1 MDSWLHSSQDKKSQG
16 IIYAHLRD
24 HCFLSLPSPSTLT
37 RYIDVVRV
45 ETGISTEMID
55 ILSNKVNT
63 ANERYGI
70 LMFDEIHLREGM
82 RFSSKVLEF
91 DGLVDFGEF
100 TPSAQRKQM
109 ADTGLVFMYRP
120 IRDGW
125 VQTVGLFLSK
135 GPTPAS
141 VLSKLILKLIIALE
155 SHGLWVC
162 NC

>member
-1 MDSWLHSSQDKKSQG
+1 
-16 IIYAHLRD
+16 
-24 HCFLSLPSPSTLT
+24 
-37 RYIDVVRV
+37 
-45 ETGISTEMID
+45 
-55 ILSNKVNT
+55 
-63 ANERYGI
+63 
-70 LMFDEIHLREGM
+70 
-82 RFSSKVLEF
+82 
-91 DGLVDFGEF
+91 
-100 TPSAQRKQM
+100 M

-155 SHGLWVC
+155 SHGLWVR